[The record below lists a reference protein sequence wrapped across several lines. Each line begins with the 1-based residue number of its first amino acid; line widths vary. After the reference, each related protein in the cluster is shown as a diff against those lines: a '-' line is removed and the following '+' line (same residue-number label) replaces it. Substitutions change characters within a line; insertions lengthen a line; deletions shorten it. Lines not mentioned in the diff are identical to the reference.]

1 MRCIMVIRSN
11 KFDGRRERGEIRL
24 APRRFSEMKLLPIKV
39 TIEPSRF
46 LLIILHKLQVSHGYK
61 FIGNKGKYFRYFRP
75 RKLNEAILLEIEH
88 ARMQGSISMNIFSS
102 FFNFIVI
109 TSVDNYYNMLEI
121 FRKGFSR
128 GKVEMKR
135 KKKEY
140 AFNYAC
146 YSRRR
151 YNITRNISARTC
163 KYARNHLAPV
173 HDLLSLFSKKK
184 KKKNAKIMR
193 PVKNVKTLR

>member
-1 MRCIMVIRSN
+1 M
-11 KFDGRRERGEIRL
+11 

-88 ARMQGSISMNIFSS
+88 ARMQGSISANIFSS

-109 TSVDNYYNMLEI
+109 TSVDNYYNTARNFQKRI
-121 FRKGFSR
+121 FAGKSR
-128 GKVEMKR
+128 DET
-135 KKKEY
+135 KKKE
-140 AFNYAC
+140 
-146 YSRRR
+146 
-151 YNITRNISARTC
+151 
-163 KYARNHLAPV
+163 
-173 HDLLSLFSKKK
+173 
-184 KKKNAKIMR
+184 KKN
-193 PVKNVKTLR
+193 TLLITLVIQDEDIILHEIYPRVRVNTLEIT

>member
-1 MRCIMVIRSN
+1 M
-11 KFDGRRERGEIRL
+11 

-39 TIEPSRF
+39 TIVPSRF

-88 ARMQGSISMNIFSS
+88 ARMQGSISANIFSS

-135 KKKEY
+135 KKKK
-140 AFNYAC
+140 NTLL
-146 YSRRR
+146 
-151 YNITRNISARTC
+151 ITLVIQDEDIILHEIYPRVRVN
-163 KYARNHLAPV
+163 
-173 HDLLSLFSKKK
+173 
-184 KKKNAKIMR
+184 
-193 PVKNVKTLR
+193 TLEIT

>member
-1 MRCIMVIRSN
+1 MGG
-11 KFDGRRERGEIRL
+11 GRGGEIRL

-88 ARMQGSISMNIFSS
+88 ARMQGSISANIFSS

-135 KKKEY
+135 KKKKEY

-184 KKKNAKIMR
+184 KKNAKIMR
-193 PVKNVKTLR
+193 PVKNVKTPR